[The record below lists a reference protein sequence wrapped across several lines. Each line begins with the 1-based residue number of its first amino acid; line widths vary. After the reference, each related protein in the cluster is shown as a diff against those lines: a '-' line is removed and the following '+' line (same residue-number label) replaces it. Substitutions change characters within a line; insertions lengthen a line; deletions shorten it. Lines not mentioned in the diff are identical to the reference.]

1 MLVLTK
7 FLYYW
12 LLPPGILVAVLF
24 LLWLYLKFKHA
35 GGRKVVLI
43 VCVLLYAVS
52 LPVVSELLLWG
63 LERQYQQP
71 SNPAGDVLVFLGG
84 GAVAG
89 VPDVAGRDQLS
100 SISASR
106 LLTVARLQ
114 KQTGLP
120 VILSGGKVLPGDAAE
135 ALVARRALVSLGLP
149 ADQIVV
155 DAGSRNTAENAQYTK
170 KLCLQHGWKQP
181 ILVTSAVHLPRA
193 AAFFKRAGLTV
204 TPYPCDYQAGAARS
218 FSLLSMAPR
227 GDCLADASAALKEY
241 LGLAALKLGLQ

>member
-1 MLVLTK
+1 
-7 FLYYW
+7 
-12 LLPPGILVAVLF
+12 
-24 LLWLYLKFKHA
+24 
-35 GGRKVVLI
+35 
-43 VCVLLYAVS
+43 
-52 LPVVSELLLWG
+52 
-63 LERQYQQP
+63 
-71 SNPAGDVLVFLGG
+71 
-84 GAVAG
+84 
-89 VPDVAGRDQLS
+89 
-100 SISASR
+100 
-106 LLTVARLQ
+106 
-114 KQTGLP
+114 
-120 VILSGGKVLPGDAAE
+120 
-135 ALVARRALVSLGLP
+135 
-149 ADQIVV
+149 V